1 LPFIP
6 FFSDTLDTTPN
17 FSNAW
22 TRYSRTSDTRYTR
35 TQCREEYYKQV
46 SNNRVMAG
54 ESTIEETE
62 MRTMGYVSKPSEEFV
77 KKIYG
82 DNFDSYI
89 TSKRPKVNYNR
100 KVDDDLTNRIN
111 QIKTAKPT
119 ARRKRPYLD
128 QEAKR
133 RDVSSTRTDDKTVS
147 SGGVGIIMALVTM
160 AIMLLIGI
168 MIFSEVSTVD
178 DNRLPYLNSSADST
192 GWEVVGEFND
202 QLLSPF
208 DQIKKYFG
216 DLTGLDDFPMWA
228 LLPVMIGFTMLIL
241 KMFGSMTARREE

>member
-1 LPFIP
+1 MPFIP

-54 ESTIEETE
+54 ESTIEETD

-133 RDVSSTRTDDKTVS
+133 RDVSSTRTDGQS
-147 SGGVGIIMALVTM
+147 SGVGLNIIIAFVLMAV
-160 AIMLLIGI
+160 MLLIGI

-192 GWEVVGEFND
+192 GWGVIQPKNTDPLEM
-202 QLLSPF
+202 LLSPF

-216 DLTGLDDFPMWA
+216 DLVGLDDFPMWA
-228 LLPVMIGFTMLIL
+228 LLPLIIGVVLLLMRGMSRVI
-241 KMFGSMTARREE
+241 